1 MAAAPRSA
9 WRGALAGLVV
19 GVVAFSGSW
28 YPSLWS
34 DESATISAAQRS
46 LPELW
51 TMVGN
56 IDLVHGLY
64 YFGMHLWVKLFG
76 ISELAVRAP
85 SAIAVGVA
93 GACVYWI
100 GLRLG
105 GPRLALWSIVIFAL
119 LPRAFFA
126 GTEARPYAFT
136 AMLASAAT
144 LALLVALDTRSSVA
158 WASYAGLLLLGILG
172 NLYLGL
178 LVVAHLVGL
187 LTDRTVERR
196 QRISWA
202 KAVAAALVVALPFL
216 VAASQQT
223 GQLGDHE
230 FGWRDLAQN
239 VAVNQWF
246 LGDTPTTTTGVV
258 TTSVRAGDVGTWW
271 APAGLLFAG
280 VAWLLIA
287 YAVFRVARGAD
298 GDPAGDGRQ
307 PLAWLLP
314 WLVVPTVVIGV
325 YSVVSKPMYSARY
338 LTFAAP
344 AAALLI
350 ALGLVLMRSPWWR
363 RGAAVVIV
371 LAAIPIFISQ
381 RQLHAKNSSD
391 WATAAEQ
398 IEQGAEPGDGVYFAP
413 RYDVGGGTVGR
424 TTRGMQTAYPDS
436 FAGLIDIT
444 LVESPESTGDLT
456 GRSRRLRD
464 SGDALDEID
473 TLWVVRRIDY
483 PERSAAADDA
493 FLTDRRVRAG
503 RGVGGPAR
511 RCAQVRAVT
520 VTGSGRG
527 RRGGTARSGS
537 TA

>member
-1 MAAAPRSA
+1 
-9 WRGALAGLVV
+9 
-19 GVVAFSGSW
+19 
-28 YPSLWS
+28 
-34 DESATISAAQRS
+34 
-46 LPELW
+46 
-51 TMVGN
+51 MVGN

-85 SAIAVGVA
+85 SAIAVGVG

-105 GPRLALWSIVIFAL
+105 GHPPGPLVDRDLRVLS
-119 LPRAFFA
+119 RAFFA
-126 GTEARPYAFT
+126 GTKARPYAFT

-158 WASYAGLLLLGILG
+158 GASDAGLLLLGILG

-178 LVVAHLVGL
+178 LVVAHLVGM

-287 YAVFRVARGAD
+287 YAVFRVAEA
-298 GDPAGDGRQ
+298 PTAT
-307 PLAWLLP
+307 LP
-314 WLVVPTVVIGV
+314 VMVGN
-325 YSVVSKPMYSARY
+325 
-338 LTFAAP
+338 
-344 AAALLI
+344 
-350 ALGLVLMRSPWWR
+350 RSPGCSPGWWSPP
-363 RGAAVVIV
+363 
-371 LAAIPIFISQ
+371 L
-381 RQLHAKNSSD
+381 SS
-391 WATAAEQ
+391 ASTRSCRSPCTA
-398 IEQGAEPGDGVYFAP
+398 
-413 RYDVGGGTVGR
+413 
-424 TTRGMQTAYPDS
+424 PD
-436 FAGLIDIT
+436 T
-444 LVESPESTGDLT
+444 
-456 GRSRRLRD
+456 
-464 SGDALDEID
+464 
-473 TLWVVRRIDY
+473 
-483 PERSAAADDA
+483 
-493 FLTDRRVRAG
+493 
-503 RGVGGPAR
+503 
-511 RCAQVRAVT
+511 
-520 VTGSGRG
+520 
-527 RRGGTARSGS
+527 
-537 TA
+537 

>member
-1 MAAAPRSA
+1 MAAVPRSA

-19 GVVAFSGSW
+19 GVVALSGSW

-46 LPELW
+46 LAELW

-64 YFGMHLWVKLFG
+64 YFGMHLWVKVFG
-76 ISELAVRAP
+76 ISELAMRAP

-93 GACVYWI
+93 GACIYWI
-100 GLRLG
+100 GIRLG
-105 GPRLALWSIVIFAL
+105 GPRLALWSVVTFAL
-119 LPRAFFA
+119 LPRALWA

-136 AMLASAAT
+136 AVLASAAF
-144 LALLVALDTRSSVA
+144 LALLVALDTRSRVA
-158 WASYAGLLLLGILG
+158 WASYVVLLLLGILA

-178 LVVAHLVGL
+178 LVVAHLVSML
-187 LTDRTVERR
+187 MDPTVERR

-216 VAASQQT
+216 VAASRQT
-223 GQLGDHE
+223 GQLGDHR

-246 LGDTPTTTTGVV
+246 LGETPTTTGGVATTAV
-258 TTSVRAGDVGTWW
+258 TAGDVGTWW
-271 APAGLLFAG
+271 APSGVLFAG

-287 YAVFRVARGAD
+287 YAVVRFTRGANL
-298 GDPAGDGRQ
+298 DPAGDGRQ
-307 PLAWLLP
+307 PLVWLLP

-350 ALGLVLMRSPWWR
+350 ALGLVLIRSPWLR
-363 RGAAVVIV
+363 RGAAVVMA

-381 RQLHAKNSSD
+381 RELHAKNSSD
-391 WATAAEQ
+391 WASAAEQ
-398 IEQGAEPGDGVYFAP
+398 IEHGAEAGDGVYFAP

-424 TTRGMQTAYPDS
+424 TTRGIQTAYPDS

-444 LVESPESTGDLT
+444 LVESPESAGDLT
-456 GRSRRLRD
+456 GRSRRLRNA
-464 SGDALDEID
+464 GDALDAID
-473 TLWVVRRIDY
+473 TLWVVRRTDY
-483 PERSAAADDA
+483 PERLAADDDA
-493 FLTDRRVRAG
+493 FLASAG
-503 RGVGGPAR
+503 FEQVEAWVGPLD
-511 RCAQVRAVT
+511 AVL
-520 VTGSGRG
+520 RFE
-527 RRGGTARSGS
+527 R
-537 TA
+537 